1 MHKKTAFLLSILL
14 LTAFGCQAGKE
25 SIPSPAPS
33 TTAVV
38 DPESTDYEGHGAEQS
53 SAPELSQREQDWR
66 EDFAYLKET
75 LVEVHP
81 DPFWCCSEEDFDW
94 RIEHLASRVSGLTDS
109 EIFFELMQIVGGLR
123 DSHISFEYPAFLPLD
138 VIPIDMRY
146 FDGHLYLCGY
156 FPDYDQLAP
165 YLLQEI
171 VAINGIDITYIFQK
185 HSNYADLN
193 DWASRERLPSLLRIP
208 AFLDMAGCGYRDGYT
223 FQFLNENRE
232 VVSVEMPVLSEEEYK
247 TAQGRS
253 GGRLVRPENW
263 DSLLYLQEERWAEHT
278 AGENGGCVY
287 VSVGEELLSGT
298 YLYSKLIREAGEI
311 ARSHEDCSKLVIDL
325 RPCYGGNPTGIEQ
338 IREKI
343 PELLEPG
350 IEQAYVLTNGYTA
363 SAAITA
369 LAIFRDEL
377 GAVIVGEPTGQFSN
391 VFGFS
396 FAPTYTLPNSQITM
410 HIPNMKYIGP
420 DIREVQYDENGKWY
434 EWENTILPDVYVS
447 QNIEDIRQGK
457 DSVIEWVLAQ

>member
-1 MHKKTAFLLSILL
+1 MTAC
-14 LTAFGCQAGKE
+14 GCDSGAGAE
-25 SIPSPAPS
+25 PTPSPVES
-33 TTAVV
+33 TTPATEPS
-38 DPESTDYEGHGAEQS
+38 PEPT
-53 SAPELSQREQDWR
+53 PELSQREQDWR

-75 LVEVHP
+75 LVGIHP

-109 EIFFELMQIVGGLR
+109 EILFELVRILAGLR
-123 DSHISFEYPAFLPLD
+123 DNHLYFDYPAFLSLE
-138 VIPIDMRY
+138 VIPVDVRY

-185 HSNYADLN
+185 YSSLMQLN
-193 DWASRERLPSLLRIP
+193 DWFNRERFPNFLLMP
-208 AFLDMAGCGYRDGYT
+208 ALLDVAGCGYRDSYT

-232 VVSVEMPVLSEEEYK
+232 VVSVERPVLSEDEYK

-263 DSLLYLQEERWAEHT
+263 DSLFYLKKERWAEYI

-287 VSVGEELLSGT
+287 MSVGEQLTDRS

-311 ARSHEDCSKLVIDL
+311 ARSHENCSKLVIDL
-325 RPCYGGNPTGIEQ
+325 RPCLGGNQTGIEQ
-338 IREKI
+338 VQEKL

-350 IEQAYVLTNGYTA
+350 IEQVYVLTNGYTA
-363 SAAITA
+363 SAAMKA

-377 GAVIVGEPTGQFSN
+377 GAVIVGEPTGQFSSM
-391 VFGFS
+391 FGFAAWPS
-396 FAPTYTLPNSQITM
+396 KYTLPNSQITIN
-410 HIPNMKYIGP
+410 IPDMQYIGP
-420 DIREVQYDENGKWY
+420 EIREVQYDENGKLY
-434 EWENTILPDVYVS
+434 EWENTILPDVYVY
-447 QNIEDIRQGK
+447 QDVEDVRQGK